1 MAINTPADPMAF
13 LNEEMNKEPEKT
25 NYKPFF
31 FALNDGEKALVSVLL
46 NLPNYVLVD
55 KHELWNNNTKKYDA
69 RAICAADL
77 DLDCQHCIDAHASN
91 NKKLQSSNRW
101 VLPAYVHEVW
111 KLVDPKQ
118 NAYKRVTYTDQ
129 EGNTHNVQGFRLLEM
144 KRTSS
149 ILKSLNDEY
158 NDAED
163 HDITKLSF
171 VIRRE
176 NVDGDVLKTEYRTS
190 SKVAR
195 PIPEDVPDE
204 WKHKDTVFQLYTE
217 ACPPVVVGG
226 DNDNDSVSDDPFL
239 PDWDEPMKTPAKSNG
254 KVKSV
259 PDF

>member
-25 NYKPFF
+25 NFKPFF

-46 NLPNYVLVD
+46 NLPDYVLVD
-55 KHELWNNNTKKYDA
+55 KHETWNNTTKKYDA

-77 DLDCQHCIDAHASN
+77 DLDCQYCIDAKD

-101 VLPAYVHEVW
+101 VLPVYVHEVW
-111 KLVDPKQ
+111 KLVDAKQ
-118 NAYKRVTYTDQ
+118 NAYERVTYKDQ
-129 EGNTHNVQGFRLLEM
+129 EGNTHPVQGFRLLEM

-149 ILKSLNDEY
+149 ILKSINDEY
-158 NDAED
+158 NDHD
-163 HDITKLSF
+163 LHDIRMLSF

-176 NVDGDVLKTEYRTS
+176 NIDGDVLQTQYRVS

-195 PIPEDVPDE
+195 PIPEEVPDVWRNKE
-204 WKHKDTVFQLYTE
+204 SVFQLYAE
-217 ACPPVVVGG
+217 ACPPVVVG
-226 DNDNDSVSDDPFL
+226 SDDPFVNAVDF
-239 PDWDEPMKTPAKSNG
+239 PSDIPAKSNG
-254 KVKSV
+254 KVKSA